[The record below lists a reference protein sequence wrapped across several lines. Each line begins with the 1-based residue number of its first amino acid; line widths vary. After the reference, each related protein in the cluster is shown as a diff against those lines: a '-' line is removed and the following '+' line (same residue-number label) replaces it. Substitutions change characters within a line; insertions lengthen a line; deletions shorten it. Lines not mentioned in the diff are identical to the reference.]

1 MYIVVM
7 AGGKGTRFWP
17 RSRATVPKQLLD
29 IVGQKTMI
37 QETVE
42 RVLPVA
48 SKDKILIVTNE
59 EHVNDLKSQLP
70 DIPDSNIIAEP
81 VGRNTAPCICL
92 AATRIHKHEPE
103 EIMAVLPAD
112 HYIGDAKAF
121 CNCLEKAAEVARS
134 SNALVTIGI
143 SPQKPETGYGYIQ
156 FDEQSDSEQKGI
168 HRVVRFHE
176 KPDLK
181 SAEEFLRQG
190 NFLWNSGMFVWK
202 VSAILNEIKEHLPEI
217 YSNIVSVET
226 LWETPKVKEAIASA
240 YEKIKSVSIDYGVME
255 KSDNVLTLKGDFDW
269 NDIGSWSAIH
279 DISKKDEDSNEMR
292 GDVISVDS
300 KDVLVYSPKKLT
312 AVVGLR
318 DVIVVET
325 DDALLVCAMDKA
337 QDVRKVVDILEK
349 KGRKEFL

>member
-17 RSRATVPKQLLD
+17 RSRTSIPKQLLD
-29 IVGQKTMI
+29 IVGEKTMI

-42 RVLPVA
+42 RVLPIA
-48 SKDKILIVTNE
+48 SKDKILIVTNK
-59 EHVNDLKSQLP
+59 EHINDLKSQLP
-70 DIPDSNIIAEP
+70 DIPDRNIIVEP

-92 AATRIHKHEPE
+92 AATRIHKQEPE

-121 CNCLEKAAEVARS
+121 CCFLEKAAEAARL

-156 FDEQSDSEQKGI
+156 FDEQSDSEHKGVYRAI
-168 HRVVRFHE
+168 SFHE

-181 SAEEFLRQG
+181 RAEEFLRQG

-202 VSAILNEIKEHLPEI
+202 ASAILNEIKKHLPEI
-217 YSNIVSVET
+217 YSSIVNVEP
-226 LWETPKVKEAIASA
+226 LWDTPEVGAAIASA
-240 YEKIKSVSIDYGVME
+240 YEKIESISIDYGVME
-255 KSDNVLTLKGDFDW
+255 KSGNVLTLKGDFDW

-279 DISKKDEDSNEMR
+279 DISEKDKDSNTLR

-337 QDVRKVVDILEK
+337 QDVRKVVDMLEK
-349 KGRKEFL
+349 RGRKEYL